1 MYNYAFKATYCI
13 SKLNFVKLFIKIFTI
28 FIFLFFYRYNAVV
41 YPVQSR
47 INMTNVRIRRV
58 LSVVW
63 IIPGIVAAPNL
74 YPATAVSHSLYSE
87 FGKFSRVTCF
97 DG

>member
-1 MYNYAFKATYCI
+1 
-13 SKLNFVKLFIKIFTI
+13 
-28 FIFLFFYRYNAVV
+28 
-41 YPVQSR
+41 
-47 INMTNVRIRRV
+47 MTNVRIRRV